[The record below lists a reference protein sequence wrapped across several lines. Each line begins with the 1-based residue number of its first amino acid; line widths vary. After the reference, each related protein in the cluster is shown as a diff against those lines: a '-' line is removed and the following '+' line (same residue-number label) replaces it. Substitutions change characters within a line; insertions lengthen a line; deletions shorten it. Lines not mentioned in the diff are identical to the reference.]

1 MIERKEPVNYI
12 GFWYRKAGS
21 NVESS
26 FKSSQN
32 SISIIVGGN
41 LEVSFTTEDDE
52 AKMKTIGLKD
62 KEEIPTKLKDMVAL
76 LQTSLNVDPDNRL
89 NRVLRIVV
97 LDQIRITQT
106 ILNIDSENLR
116 ILKLRVN
123 QFQGRDREISQGHP

>member
-12 GFWYRKAGS
+12 EFWYRKAGS